1 MAHFDP
7 DPGSGHCQSKSNQ
20 SHRSRK
26 LGNSGRKLAPL
37 GQSGRAAL
45 LEYVATVEVTV
56 LAEMIVNGGVSG
68 SKFLLGLDIPEPSHC
83 ALSSSEQ
90 REAELDQI
98 KIKLTAPPPDPVRIH
113 LNIASYY
120 VDKVSGLRECVTQ
133 ADTREEAAGII
144 RRLVD
149 EVRL

>member
-1 MAHFDP
+1 M
-7 DPGSGHCQSKSNQ
+7 
-20 SHRSRK
+20 
-26 LGNSGRKLAPL
+26 APL

-120 VDKVSGLRECVTQ
+120 VDKVSGLRECLTQ

>member
-1 MAHFDP
+1 MLYGLQDWLLTPELTDVFVREYTEEVNRIRAKA
-7 DPGSGHCQSKSNQ
+7 SA
-20 SHRSRK
+20 SHAEANRRRTS
-26 LGNSGRKLAPL
+26 LETQIGNLVDSVAAGRESP
-37 GQSGRAAL
+37 AL
-45 LEYVATVEVTV
+45 LDR
-56 LAEMIVNGGVSG
+56 L
-68 SKFLLGLDIPEPSHC
+68 
-83 ALSSSEQ
+83 EQ

-120 VDKVSGLRECVTQ
+120 VDKVSGLRECLTQ